1 MKRIFIFFVVSA
13 LVISASSGLQGNN
26 IFKIKKVV
34 IDAGHGGNDP
44 GCVVNG
50 CSEKNIT
57 LSIALKLGRYIEKN
71 IKDVQ
76 VIYTRKDD
84 TFVELFQRAEIANQN
99 KADLFISI
107 HCNANPSSA
116 PFGVETYVM
125 GNHRSKANLE
135 VAQKENASILLEDDY
150 LKNYNGFD
158 PNSTEAYIIFSLY
171 QNAFLEQ
178 GLNLAAKVQKQLRDR
193 VSRYDRGVKQAGF
206 LVLFKTTMPSIL
218 TETGFLSNA
227 DERAFISST
236 KGQEYIASAIYRAFK
251 EYKSETEDTR
261 YKKDEVDEIKD
272 LPKINYDS
280 LSKEVSKNNENDVVN
295 NDSIIAE
302 ANKNEVVKKDTI
314 KPEIKISPD
323 TVKKNVQKEQP
334 KQVKEQP
341 KQAKENKNFAK
352 ENTSKEVPK
361 VNKVVYKVQF
371 TTSPVKLSK
380 TNEVYR
386 KFPDVYE
393 YFNGG
398 IYKYATGEYKS
409 ITETK
414 PLLNEIRN
422 KGYKDAFIVA
432 FSNGE
437 RITLEEAR
445 KLLQK

>member
-1 MKRIFIFFVVSA
+1 MKRIFIFFVVI
-13 LVISASSGLQGNN
+13 VIVVLHSSGLFGNN

-50 CSEKNIT
+50 CYEKTIT
-57 LSIALKLGRYIEKN
+57 LSVALKLGKYIEKN
-71 IKDVQ
+71 FKDVE

-84 TFVELFQRAEIANQN
+84 NFVELHQRAEIANQN

-107 HCNANPSSA
+107 HCNANPSST

-150 LKNYNGFD
+150 LKKYNGFD
-158 PNSTEAYIIFSLY
+158 PNSAEGYIIFSLY

-178 GLNLAAKVQKQLRDR
+178 SLTLASKVQKQLKDR

-218 TETGFLSNA
+218 IETGFLSNP
-227 DERAFISST
+227 DEAVFMSST
-236 KGQEYIASAIYRAFK
+236 KGQEYIALAIYRAFK
-251 EYKSETEDTR
+251 EYKSEVENTS

-280 LSKEVSKNNENDVVN
+280 LANEISKNNEKNVVN
-295 NDSIIAE
+295 NDSVKVEI
-302 ANKNEVVKKDTI
+302 NKNPEIKKDTI
-314 KPEIKISPD
+314 KPNIKNLPD
-323 TVKKNVQKEQP
+323 TIKKNVKKEQP
-334 KQVKEQP
+334 KQVKEN
-341 KQAKENKNFAK
+341 KNTTNNNIVKDNSHKEN
-352 ENTSKEVPK
+352 PK
-361 VNKVVYKVQF
+361 TNKIVFKIQL

-380 TNEVYR
+380 TSEIYK
-386 KFPDVYE
+386 KFPNVYE
-393 YFNGG
+393 YYNSGS
-398 IYKYATGEYKS
+398 YKYATGAFKS

-414 PLLNEIRN
+414 TLLTEIRN
-422 KGYKDAFIVA
+422 KGYKDAFVVA
-432 FSNGE
+432 FNNGE
-437 RITLEEAR
+437 RITLEEA
-445 KLLQK
+445 KKILQK